1 MSKVETTL
9 ASQATKNPKET
20 FRVIVRVKGDLDAR
34 QAQLTEM
41 GFSIARRLRLISG
54 FGATATGASLQ
65 ESAQQ
70 DWIVSIEPDGEMR
83 TMKDAVNDS

>member
-1 MSKVETTL
+1 MPKVEPAL
-9 ASQATKNPKET
+9 ASLASKNPKET

-34 QAQLTEM
+34 QEQLAEM
-41 GFSIARRLRLISG
+41 GFAIARRLRLIGG
-54 FGATATGASLQ
+54 FGATAKGASLQ

-83 TMKDAVNDS
+83 TMGCS